1 MNRKYRFLVI
11 AASSF
16 VAFLAVASLLAWRSS
31 VAPDAPPLLTTN
43 LDLENKVILD
53 DSSGFEMPWPF
64 SAATTIF
71 YAIGETFSDSGN
83 RLVALASPSTKYVKV
98 LPGMRKEQIAEVI
111 GKQLGWDEY
120 DKELFA
126 SAVTSSGLINA
137 EGYFYPGSYLIGS
150 STGPQALS
158 SMMLERYEEQIGSRY
173 ASSTKKTINPQTA
186 LKIASIIERE
196 AGGLHDMRLI
206 SGVIWNRVFKGMS
219 LDMDATLQYV
229 KGSKENGWWPRV
241 LSKDKFIDS
250 PYNTYQNKGFPPTPI
265 SNPSRASIEA
275 ALNPKKTDYLFYL
288 HDRYGNIHPART
300 YKEHVANIKRWL

>member
-1 MNRKYRFLVI
+1 MKKKYRFLVI
-11 AASSF
+11 ATSAF
-16 VAFLAVASLLAWRSS
+16 VAFLAIASLLAWRSS
-31 VAPDAPPLLTTN
+31 LAPDEPPLLTTN

-53 DSSGFEMPWPF
+53 EPGFEAPWPF

-71 YAIGETFSDSGN
+71 YAAAEIFADSGY
-83 RLVALASPSTKYVKV
+83 RLEALASPSVKYVKI
-98 LPGMRKEQIAEVI
+98 LPGMRKEQIAEKI
-111 GKQLGWDEY
+111 GKELGWDEY
-120 DKELFA
+120 DKEIFA
-126 SAVTSSGLINA
+126 SAVTDSGLINA
-137 EGYFYPGSYLIGS
+137 EGYFYPGSYLVGS
-150 STGPQALS
+150 STSPQDMSEA
-158 SMMLERYEEQIGSRY
+158 MLARYEEQVGSRY

-186 LKIASIIERE
+186 LKVASIIERE

-206 SGVIWNRVFKGMS
+206 SGVIWNRVFRGMS

-229 KGSKENGWWPRV
+229 KGNKDNGWWPRV
-241 LSKDKFIDS
+241 RSEDKFLDS

-300 YKEHVANIKRWL
+300 YQEHVRNIKRWL